1 MKIQYFL
8 NDQTAAYTSLRA
20 AHVDANLT
28 VIIYMKIY
36 GVRSKSNWVKGIV
49 FVISLLAFNSN

>member
-36 GVRSKSNWVKGIV
+36 GVQIKVKLGKGDC
-49 FVISLLAFNSN
+49 FCN